1 MELSYRVKESSYRNL
16 KENTILLSPLNGVVT
31 ARNYDQGDMYSMSS
45 PLFVVQQINPI
56 KVLVSVSEKD
66 YSYLKKGVKVEI
78 TPEALPGK
86 TFTGSVVRVHPTVD
100 ATTHTVT
107 AEVHI
112 PNKDSQLRP
121 GMYAG
126 AKVVFGTNSRILVPD
141 TAVQKI
147 QGSGQKSVYVL
158 GEDNTVSVRLVEV
171 GRHLGSNYE
180 VLSGLQAG
188 EKVVVNGQST
198 LRAGT
203 KVEVLK

>member
-1 MELSYRVKESSYRNL
+1 M
-16 KENTILLSPLNGVVT
+16 
-31 ARNYDQGDMYSMSS
+31 
-45 PLFVVQQINPI
+45 
-56 KVLVSVSEKD
+56 
-66 YSYLKKGVKVEI
+66 
-78 TPEALPGK
+78 
-86 TFTGSVVRVHPTVD
+86 VRVHPTID
-100 ATTHTVT
+100 PATHTVT

-112 PNKDSQLRP
+112 PNKDAQLRP

-126 AKVVFGTNSRILVPD
+126 AKVIFGTASRILVPD

-158 GEDNTVSVRLVEV
+158 GEDNIVSVRLVEV
-171 GRHLGSNYE
+171 GRHIGSNYE
-180 VLSGLQAG
+180 VLSGLNAG

>member
-1 MELSYRVKESSYRNL
+1 
-16 KENTILLSPLNGVVT
+16 
-31 ARNYDQGDMYSMSS
+31 
-45 PLFVVQQINPI
+45 
-56 KVLVSVSEKD
+56 
-66 YSYLKKGVKVEI
+66 
-78 TPEALPGK
+78 
-86 TFTGSVVRVHPTVD
+86 
-100 ATTHTVT
+100 
-107 AEVHI
+107 
-112 PNKDSQLRP
+112 
-121 GMYAG
+121 MYAG
-126 AKVVFGTNSRILVPD
+126 AKVIFGTASRILVPD